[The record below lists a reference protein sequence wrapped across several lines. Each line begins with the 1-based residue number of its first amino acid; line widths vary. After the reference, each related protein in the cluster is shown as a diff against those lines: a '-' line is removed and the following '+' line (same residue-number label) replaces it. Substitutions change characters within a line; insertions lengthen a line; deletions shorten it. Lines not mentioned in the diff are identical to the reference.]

1 MPPTTR
7 RSAGS
12 SRGGKQQS
20 TLSFNHRVTKPS
32 AAASKTASAKDFVA
46 SPSST
51 APAKSS
57 PLRKHVATADEEVQ
71 TKAKVDVE
79 PEEEKEEED
88 AVVEKQEEEGEK
100 EEEEQKSEAELRARE
115 LGDRHIDRYWRAL
128 ERERTTRRVHQEGLD
143 VGEKVLRYWDVS
155 SQYGVCFSLLL

>member
-32 AAASKTASAKDFVA
+32 AAASKTASAKDLVVA

-51 APAKSS
+51 APTKSS

-71 TKAKVDVE
+71 TKVKVDVE
-79 PEEEKEEED
+79 PKEEKEEGD
-88 AVVEKQEEEGEK
+88 AVVEKQEEE
-100 EEEEQKSEAELRARE
+100 EEKSEAELRARE

-155 SQYGVCFSLLL
+155 SQYGVCFSFLL

>member
-32 AAASKTASAKDFVA
+32 AAASKTASAKDLVA

-88 AVVEKQEEEGEK
+88 AVVEKQEEE
-100 EEEEQKSEAELRARE
+100 EEKSEAELRARE